1 MGYYPCVTGVLTRGH
16 ELVRGQCQVGSLTG
30 AVASQ
35 RVTEAPKGS
44 LRMVGNHSK
53 SVKAEGSLTAR
64 PTSRAGTKVGLS
76 DPVVP
81 HGRAIAQRIKAT
93 LGITGLSP
101 PRVHI
106 DGEVWHLD
114 VGSSHPG
121 AVVGPKGWAVRPLKR
136 HASWVQNVVRQ
147 FGPYPSRALEI

>member
-1 MGYYPCVTGVLTRGH
+1 MRHTGRT
-16 ELVRGQCQVGSLTG
+16 
-30 AVASQ
+30 
-35 RVTEAPKGS
+35 
-44 LRMVGNHSK
+44 
-53 SVKAEGSLTAR
+53 
-64 PTSRAGTKVGLS
+64 GTKVGLS

-81 HGRAIAQRIKAT
+81 RGRAIAQRIKAT

-121 AVVGPKGWAVRPLKR
+121 AEVRSKGWAVRPLKR
-136 HASWVQNVVRQ
+136 YASWYERYV
-147 FGPYPSRALEI
+147 

>member
-1 MGYYPCVTGVLTRGH
+1 MIARHTGR
-16 ELVRGQCQVGSLTG
+16 
-30 AVASQ
+30 
-35 RVTEAPKGS
+35 
-44 LRMVGNHSK
+44 
-53 SVKAEGSLTAR
+53 AR
-64 PTSRAGTKVGLS
+64 TKVGLS

-121 AVVGPKGWAVRPLKR
+121 AEFGPKGSAVRRLKWY
-136 HASWVQNVVRQ
+136 ASWVQNVVRQ
-147 FGPYPSRALEI
+147 FGPYPSQA